1 MDAAGER
8 MIYVPGG
15 MSKARWYKQFRI
27 YKLFVFFLD
36 FPLNVLDCSWPQL
49 TTSSKKVPVSK
60 RSLAYY
66 LFLTAHLYGECP
78 SLL

>member
-15 MSKARWYKQFRI
+15 MSKARWYVTRDDKQFRI

-36 FPLNVLDCSWPQL
+36 FS
-49 TTSSKKVPVSK
+49 T
-60 RSLAYY
+60 
-66 LFLTAHLYGECP
+66 
-78 SLL
+78 